1 MIAYLQGKLAYKD
14 RAHVIIDV
22 QGVGYDVKI
31 SLRTYD
37 SLSEGD
43 EKCKLFTHL
52 QIKEDAHTLVG
63 FYEMDEKLLF
73 LDLISVSGVGVTTAL
88 VMLSSFS
95 SGEIRG
101 AIMNENI
108 ALIQSI
114 KGIGS
119 KTAQRVILELKDKCK
134 KDTLF
139 VEAGKSSPDK
149 SYGIK
154 QEALSA
160 LVTLGIPRVA
170 AEKNLD
176 QLLKSNPE
184 ATIEQLIKLA
194 LR

>member
-1 MIAYLQGKLAYKD
+1 MIAYLKGKLAYKD

-31 SLRTYD
+31 SLQTYD
-37 SLSEGD
+37 SLSEDD
-43 EKCKLFTHL
+43 ENCKLFTHL

-154 QEALSA
+154 QEALGA

-176 QLLKSNPE
+176 QLIKSNPD

>member
-31 SLRTYD
+31 SLQTYD

>member
-31 SLRTYD
+31 SLQTYD
-37 SLSEGD
+37 ALAEGV
-43 EKCKLFTHL
+43 ENCKLFTHL

-149 SYGIK
+149 SYGVK
-154 QEALSA
+154 QEALGA

-176 QLLKSNPE
+176 QLLKSNPD

>member
-31 SLRTYD
+31 SLQTYD
-37 SLSEGD
+37 SLSEGV
-43 EKCKLFTHL
+43 ENCKLFTHL

-149 SYGIK
+149 SYGVK
-154 QEALSA
+154 QEALGA

>member
-22 QGVGYDVKI
+22 QGVGYEVKI
-31 SLRTYD
+31 SLQTFD
-37 SLSEGD
+37 SLASGD
-43 EKCKLFTHL
+43 ENCKLFTHL

-73 LDLISVSGVGVTTAL
+73 LDLISVSGVGVSTAL

-160 LVTLGIPRVA
+160 LVTLGIPRSA
-170 AEKNLD
+170 AEKSLD
-176 QLLKSNPE
+176 QILKSNPE
-184 ATIEQLIKLA
+184 ASIEQLIKLA

>member
-1 MIAYLQGKLAYKD
+1 MIAYLKGKLAHKD
-14 RAHVIIDV
+14 RTHVIIDV
-22 QGVGYDVKI
+22 QGVGYEVKI
-31 SLRTYD
+31 SLQTYD
-37 SLSEGD
+37 ALKDGNESIQ
-43 EKCKLFTHL
+43 LFTHL
-52 QIKEDAHTLVG
+52 QIKEDSHTLVG
-63 FYEMDEKLLF
+63 FHSMDEKYLF
-73 LDLISVSGVGVTTAL
+73 LDLVSVSGVGLSTAL

-95 SGEIRG
+95 SSEIRS

-108 ALIQSI
+108 GLIQSI

-139 VEAGKSSPDK
+139 VEAGAAAHDHSF
-149 SYGIK
+149 GIK
-154 QEALSA
+154 QEALAA

-176 QLLKSNPE
+176 SLLKANPD
-184 ATIEQLIKLA
+184 ANVEQLIKLA

>member
-31 SLRTYD
+31 SLQTYD

-139 VEAGKSSPDK
+139 VEVGKSSPDK

>member
-22 QGVGYDVKI
+22 NGVGYEVKI
-31 SLRTYD
+31 SLQTFD
-37 SLSEGD
+37 SLAGGD
-43 EKCKLFTHL
+43 ENCKLFTHL

-63 FYEMDEKLLF
+63 FFEMDEKLLF
-73 LDLISVSGVGVTTAL
+73 LDLISVSGVGVSIAL
-88 VMLSSFS
+88 MMLSSFS

-101 AIMNENI
+101 AIVNENI

-134 KDTLF
+134 KDVLF
-139 VEAGKSSPDK
+139 VEAGKSSPDR
-149 SYGIK
+149 SYVIK
-154 QEALSA
+154 QEALAA
-160 LVTLGIPRVA
+160 LVTLGIPRTA
-170 AEKNLD
+170 AEKSLD
-176 QLLKSNPE
+176 QILKSNPE
-184 ATIEQLIKLA
+184 ASIEQLIKLA

>member
-31 SLRTYD
+31 SLQTYD

-43 EKCKLFTHL
+43 ENCKLFTHL

-154 QEALSA
+154 QEALGA

-176 QLLKSNPE
+176 QLLKSNPD

>member
-1 MIAYLQGKLAYKD
+1 MIAYLKGKLAHKD

-22 QGVGYDVKI
+22 NGVGYEVKI
-31 SLRTYD
+31 SLQTYEA
-37 SLSEGD
+37 LSGTD
-43 EKCKLFTHL
+43 ELCQLFTHL

-63 FYEMDEKLLF
+63 FYTFDEKLLF
-73 LDLISVSGVGVTTAL
+73 LDLISVSGIGLSTAL

-95 SGEIRG
+95 SNEIRA
-101 AIMNENI
+101 AIMNENL

-139 VEAGKSSPDK
+139 VDAVGSSADESFNVK
-149 SYGIK
+149 K
-154 QEALSA
+154 EALAA
-160 LVTLGIPRVA
+160 LTTLGIPRLA
-170 AEKNLD
+170 AEKSLD
-176 QLLKSNPE
+176 QILKSNPN
-184 ATIEQLIKLA
+184 ASIEQLIKLA

>member
-22 QGVGYDVKI
+22 QGVGYEVKI
-31 SLRTYD
+31 SLQTYD
-37 SLSEGD
+37 ALSAGE
-43 EKCKLFTHL
+43 ENCKLFTHL

-95 SGEIRG
+95 SGEIRA

-139 VEAGKSSPDK
+139 VEAGKASPDK

-154 QEALSA
+154 QEALAA

-170 AEKNLD
+170 AEKSLD
-176 QLLKSNPE
+176 SLLKANPD